1 MKKRILFI
9 LLIAGLLPGKAVF
22 AQSILDRLVKA
33 GQQTNTTSHAPLGNN
48 LSSSEIASGLREAL
62 EVGAKNAAGKLSVK
76 DGYFKNMAVK
86 ILLPPEARKVENTL
100 RAMGMGSLVDE
111 AILSMNRAAED
122 AAKKSVPIFVNAITS
137 MSIRD
142 GLSVLQGGNNAATQ
156 YLRGRTTQDLTNAFR
171 PVIQT
176 SLEKVGATQIWQTVF
191 TTYNRLPLISGKV
204 NPDLTAYVTERA
216 LDGLFKMIADE
227 ELKIR
232 TNPAA
237 RISDILQRVFGAH

>member
-1 MKKRILFI
+1 
-9 LLIAGLLPGKAVF
+9 
-22 AQSILDRLVKA
+22 
-33 GQQTNTTSHAPLGNN
+33 
-48 LSSSEIASGLREAL
+48 
-62 EVGAKNAAGKLSVK
+62 
-76 DGYFKNMAVK
+76 
-86 ILLPPEARKVENTL
+86 
-100 RAMGMGSLVDE
+100 MGMGSLVDE

-122 AAKKSVPIFVNAITS
+122 AAKKLVPIFVNAITS